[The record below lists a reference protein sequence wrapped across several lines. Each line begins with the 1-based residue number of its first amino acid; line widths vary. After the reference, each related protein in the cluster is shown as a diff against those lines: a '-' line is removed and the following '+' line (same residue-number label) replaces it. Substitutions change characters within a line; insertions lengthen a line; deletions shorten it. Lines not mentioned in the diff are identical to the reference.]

1 MQEASTHDPAAQPA
15 APGDVTQGTGPA
27 VMFEGDDGLHCSGAC
42 GGTVDSETGERNDD
56 EGDCRHCECCCECLG
71 CEYGPRNGLGM
82 TDEQRAP
89 ALAIAENGQRAG
101 AEAGAPAVEPA
112 PAVLPAPAVPPG
124 DAANA
129 LHAFIVPGLARAG
142 GLARTNA
149 TPQAL
154 AVMFADLAARLAV
167 LELPAGHG
175 LSITIDVQPDI
186 PTKIRGAD
194 REAAEVAVVDAA
206 SAVLAPGVEPCRQ
219 IMTGG
224 SIHHVTRA
232 TTPAGLHLDVYTG
245 VKPTEY
251 EAAFIAEVRAR
262 RAES

>member
-15 APGDVTQGTGPA
+15 APGDVTHGTGPA
-27 VMFEGDDGLHCSGAC
+27 LMFEGDDGLHCSGAC
-42 GGTVDSETGERNDD
+42 GGTVDPETGERNDD

-89 ALAIAENGQRAG
+89 ALAIAE
-101 AEAGAPAVEPA
+101 AGAPAVEPA

-129 LHAFIVPGLARAG
+129 LHAFIVPGLAHAG

-175 LSITIDVQPDI
+175 LSITIDVQPD
-186 PTKIRGAD
+186 PNESLNRDPDAF
-194 REAAEVAVVDAA
+194 RAAEVAIVDAA
-206 SAVLAPGVEPCRQ
+206 AAVLTPGVSAERE
-219 IMTGG
+219 IVLG
-224 SIHHVTRA
+224 SVHHVTRA
-232 TTPAGLHLDVYTG
+232 ATPAGLHLDVYTG
-245 VKPTEY
+245 VKATEG

-262 RAES
+262 RAEA